1 MVVFF
6 KIPDLNL
13 ASRWILAITVS
24 SYELHGVSIHRPLD
38 YLLNRLLMLTT
49 MKTRPVMR
57 KTFTN
62 TAEYDTRKCL
72 RFKTSIILTPL
83 NTFELNIST
92 QLNKIIHI
100 CYRKDVMS

>member
-1 MVVFF
+1 
-6 KIPDLNL
+6 
-13 ASRWILAITVS
+13 
-24 SYELHGVSIHRPLD
+24 
-38 YLLNRLLMLTT
+38 
-49 MKTRPVMR
+49 MR

-62 TAEYDTRKCL
+62 TAEYDTRNCL
-72 RFKTSIILTPL
+72 RFKTNIILTPL